1 MKSTKNSKIIIVLS
15 ILLILTTVSSIIL
28 GFLLYEKRKDYFT
41 FGYFYH
47 WEDNERLNS
56 VEKSGKRV
64 IFIGNSITEFWK
76 DKRPDFFIENGYVNR
91 GVQGNNTAQ
100 MLLRF
105 RRDVIDLKPDAV
117 VINGGINDIG
127 ESIGKYY
134 PEFTFNNIKSM
145 AELAKAN
152 RIEVILSSVLPNNKI
167 FYNEFVSD
175 ISSKVDSL
183 NLMIKSYAY
192 ANDIT
197 YIDYNSLMRNKN
209 GGLKYE
215 YSEDRLHPNSE
226 GYKIM
231 ESIAKP
237 IIDSVLNE

>member
-1 MKSTKNSKIIIVLS
+1 M
-15 ILLILTTVSSIIL
+15 TTVLSIIL

-47 WEDNERLNS
+47 WEDNERLNG

-64 IFIGNSITEFWK
+64 VFIGNSITEFWN
-76 DKRPDFFIENGYVNR
+76 DLRPDFFIENGYINR
-91 GVQGNNTAQ
+91 GVQGNTTAQ

-105 RRDVIDLKPDAV
+105 RRDVIDLQPYIV
-117 VINGGINDIG
+117 VINGGVNDIG

-145 AELAKAN
+145 TELARAN
-152 RIEVILSSVLPNNKI
+152 GIEVILSSVLPSDKI

-175 ISSKVDSL
+175 ISGKVDSL
-183 NLMIKSYAY
+183 NMMIKLYAY
-192 ANDIT
+192 TNDIT
-197 YIDYNSLMRNKN
+197 YIDYNPHMRNEN
-209 GGLKYE
+209 GGLRYE